1 MCHSTIRLPDSQSG
15 SMMGNRLENALAYTR
30 AIKRSV
36 TRMFTSYGHAL
47 YQRSLAIPPFF
58 NRRMGWIAGAWII
71 VAGSAAALRMAA
83 PASPVH
89 KLWDALPMLVLY
101 SAIIIAPIAGY
112 LIASS
117 IFSGD
122 RARHPLMFHFS
133 FVGKWQRISPDQA
146 KAHPLF
152 GPAGF
157 MASLLIGLILN
168 VAVRSGEYFVAVPGM
183 SMHTPDWAMTLFIFM
198 SLDLIVM
205 NFFYMIALVM
215 ALRNIP
221 LFPRMMLLVW
231 LTDIAMQLV
240 ITDQISRVGSLP
252 VEVTAPLVTLLEG
265 NLIKVAISIVIWM
278 PYMLLSERVNV
289 TYRSR
294 IPV

>member
-1 MCHSTIRLPDSQSG
+1 MNNVTIVSSWF
-15 SMMGNRLENALAYTR
+15 GNWS
-30 AIKRSV
+30 RS
-36 TRMFTSYGHAL
+36 L
-47 YQRSLAIPPFF
+47 YRRSLAIPPFL
-58 NRRMGWIAGAWII
+58 NQRMGWIAAGWMIF
-71 VAGSAAALRMAA
+71 AGSAAMLRIAA

-89 KLWDALPMLVLY
+89 KLWDALPMLVAY
-101 SAIIIAPIAGY
+101 GTIIIAPIAGY
-112 LIASS
+112 LLARSV
-117 IFSGD
+117 FSGD
-122 RARHPLMFHFS
+122 RARQPLMFHFS

-146 KAHPLF
+146 SAHPLF

-168 VAVRSGEYFVAVPGM
+168 VLVRTGEYFVAVPGM
-183 SMHTPDWAMTLFIFM
+183 SMHTPDWGMTLFIVM

-205 NFFYMIALVM
+205 NFFYMIAFVM

-231 LTDIAMQLV
+231 LTDIAMQLL

-265 NLIKVAISIVIWM
+265 NLTKVAISIAIWL
-278 PYMLLSERVNV
+278 PYMMLSDRVNV

-294 IPV
+294 LPA

>member
-1 MCHSTIRLPDSQSG
+1 MDYA
-15 SMMGNRLENALAYTR
+15 N
-30 AIKRSV
+30 AIKHSATSLF
-36 TRMFTSYGHAL
+36 TRWTQSL
-47 YQRSLAIPPFF
+47 YQRSLAIPPFLSK
-58 NRRMGWIAGAWII
+58 RIGLIAAAWL
-71 VAGSAAALRMAA
+71 VFSGSAAAMRLAA

-101 SAIIIAPIAGY
+101 GAIIIAPIAGY
-112 LIASS
+112 VVARAV
-117 IFSGD
+117 FSGD
-122 RARHPLMFHFS
+122 RARRPLMFHFA
-133 FVGKWQRISPDQA
+133 FVGKWRRISPDEA
-146 KAHPLF
+146 SAHPLF

-168 VAVRSGEYFVAVPGM
+168 VAVRTGEYFTAVPGM
-183 SMHTPDWAMTLFIFM
+183 SLHTPAWGLNLFIFM

-205 NFFYMIALVM
+205 NFFYMIAFVM
-215 ALRNIP
+215 ALRNVP

-252 VEVTAPLVTLLEG
+252 ASVAAPLVTLLEG
-265 NLIKVAISIVIWM
+265 NLTKVAISIAIWM

-294 IPV
+294 LPA